1 MLSWFR
7 TNGYVPLRPANS
19 GPPSKASSLWATSM
33 SSYRMRTLISLAV
46 IATMLIALLHITDM
60 PAKIQNL
67 TPQNVYDSFHD
78 VPPLDLDKLGTQS
91 SSSATSD
98 HVTAIQ
104 TGIIEALGN
113 GKKENKETNHE
124 SEVLAGKPTSL
135 QQKPSQSTRLPV
147 VTSPVEALSKIN
159 DIDWSVFAYVQ
170 YVTNSNYLCNSLMI
184 FETLHRIGTKAE
196 RIMLYPQQ
204 WKVPKGKPEAE
215 EERFLLQARDRYKV
229 KLVPIQV
236 VTYEDRGDETWK
248 DSYTKLLAFN
258 QTQYKRVIS
267 LDSDAIVKQVCLYY
281 FLLYIHAKY
290 RLCRRHV
297 PYLHLLRRTWMSY
310 SSFPPH
316 Q

>member
-1 MLSWFR
+1 
-7 TNGYVPLRPANS
+7 
-19 GPPSKASSLWATSM
+19 
-33 SSYRMRTLISLAV
+33 MRTLISLAV

-184 FETLHRIGTKAE
+184 FEALHRIGTKAE

-229 KLVPIQV
+229 KLVLIQV

>member
-1 MLSWFR
+1 
-7 TNGYVPLRPANS
+7 
-19 GPPSKASSLWATSM
+19 
-33 SSYRMRTLISLAV
+33 MRTLISLAV

-60 PAKIQNL
+60 PAKIQKL

-78 VPPLDLDKLGTQS
+78 VPPLDLDRIGTQS

-98 HVTAIQ
+98 HVAAIQ
-104 TGIIEALGN
+104 TSTIEAPGN
-113 GKKENKETNHE
+113 GNKENKETNHE
-124 SEVLAGKPTSL
+124 SKVLAGKPTSL
-135 QQKPSQSTRLPV
+135 QNEPSQSTKLPV
-147 VTSPVEALSKIN
+147 VTSPVETSSKV
-159 DIDWSVFAYVQ
+159 DGIDWSAFAYVQ

-184 FETLHRIGTKAE
+184 FEALHRIGTKAE

-204 WKVPKGKPEAE
+204 WKVPKGKPETE

-267 LDSDAIVKQVCLYY
+267 LDSDAIVRKVRFWC
-281 FLLYIHAKY
+281 FLLYIHAQNTD
-290 RLCRRHV
+290 RV
-297 PYLHLLRRTWMSY
+297 
-310 SSFPPH
+310 
-316 Q
+316 